1 MKINEECQLIVNSNS
16 QKKNNIQENN
26 ATIKK
31 YPTKEKSFFSP
42 FYIIIIIIIF
52 IIFFFIIKNLIS
64 SPKTISTESNKDS
77 YIINNQ
83 TLINELK
90 TIINSFEIDNL
101 ITSENKEKISTFKN
115 PQISVIIPIYNNA
128 EKIKLTIHSIQNQNV
143 SDLEIIIIDDNSQ
156 DNSVQIIEQLQ
167 KEDPRIKLLKNKNNK
182 GILYTRSIG
191 VFNSKGKYIFPIN
204 SGDMFISDIINTC
217 YNEAELNNLD
227 IVEFSGYNFSNINS
241 NSTLSSIINPNF
253 LNYREEG
260 QIIMQRELSGFMYKE
275 KNESLGYDIIDQIIW
290 GKCIKNN
297 IYKNTIDMLNFVIF
311 TENLFFFE
319 SQIINFGLFKTADS
333 FKFINKNGIIHIHN
347 IKNNI
352 DNNQFFHDYLKYVT
366 SLYKITQKSKD
377 VQIAV
382 FEFENVLNLNT
393 YGINEENK
401 KLVNDLYKEI
411 KECIYIFDDKKQ
423 ELEIKIKNFNNK

>member
-16 QKKNNIQENN
+16 QKKNNNQENN
-26 ATIKK
+26 IAIKK

-42 FYIIIIIIIF
+42 FYIIITIIIIIIF
-52 IIFFFIIKNLIS
+52 IFIIKNLIS
-64 SPKTISTESNKDS
+64 SPKTISTESNNDS
-77 YIINNQ
+77 FTINNQ

-90 TIINSFEIDNL
+90 TIINSFEMDNI

-156 DNSVQIIEQLQ
+156 DNSVKIIEQLQ
-167 KEDPRIKLLKNKNNK
+167 QEDPRIKLLKNKNNK

-204 SGDMFISDIINTC
+204 SGDMFINDIINTC

-260 QIIMQRELSGFMYKE
+260 QIIMQPELSGFMYKE

-319 SQIINFGLFKTADS
+319 SQIINFGLFKTSDS
-333 FKFINKNGIIHIHN
+333 FKFINKNGVIHIHN
-347 IKNNI
+347 MKNNI

-366 SLYKITQKSKD
+366 SLYKITQKNKN

-401 KLVNDLYKEI
+401 KLTNDLYKEI
-411 KECIYIFDDKKQ
+411 KECNYIFDDKKQ
-423 ELEIKIKNFNNK
+423 ELEIKIKNFNYK

>member
-366 SLYKITQKSKD
+366 SLYKITQKNKD